1 MAKGKKLPAKPTMAQ
16 AFNAAQGPA
25 VNRPN
30 APIDYPG
37 PGASPKAR
45 KTQAARMTAQAN
57 RGAATENL
65 ARRIKTD
72 AARKKKVADYKT
84 DTIRKNV
91 TVGPNPFSMKNLKK
105 SVEIIKAQ
113 ISPDASVKEKSGKFA
128 LTQKAV
134 ITKKYKGAGSQ
145 AAKNKKKK

>member
-65 ARRIKTD
+65 ARRI
-72 AARKKKVADYKT
+72 
-84 DTIRKNV
+84 
-91 TVGPNPFSMKNLKK
+91 NLKK
-105 SVEIIKAQ
+105 SAEIIKAQ
-113 ISPDASVKEKSGKFA
+113 LSPNASFKKTSKG
-128 LTQKAV
+128 LTSTKGV
-134 ITKKYKGAGSQ
+134 ITKKYTGAGSQ